1 MEEQY
6 GRGLEAARRF
16 YLPRVL
22 GLALGFI
29 AVAAVFLANAAHPL
43 AWIALALHGFVWPH
57 AAFIISRRSADPYRS
72 ELRNLGFDSGL
83 AGVWIVLMGANL
95 LPSALLVAML
105 AMDKLSVRGWRFM
118 CQCLGIQAG
127 AALLAAL
134 VFGFDFRPETSFTQ
148 ILACLPLLALYP
160 LVVGWTAFSFAR
172 RIADHNRLLATLSR
186 TDGLSGLPTRA
197 YWEEVVRT
205 EFDRYQRH
213 RRDVCLLMIDIDHFK
228 IVNDTWGHPCG
239 DEVIRNIA
247 RILREAVRVKDTLG
261 RYGGEEFGIVL
272 PETTVDAA
280 LVVAERIRIMVASAV
295 LEKKAGVRA
304 TVSIGLACATPDMM
318 HYGEWIE
325 HADRAL
331 YRAKLTG
338 RNRTEIEHR
347 PAHDAAD

>member
-172 RIADHNRLLATLSR
+172 RIADQQGRYVV
-186 TDGLSGLPTRA
+186 TRA
-197 YWEEVVRT
+197 AG
-205 EFDRYQRH
+205 Q
-213 RRDVCLLMIDIDHFK
+213 
-228 IVNDTWGHPCG
+228 
-239 DEVIRNIA
+239 
-247 RILREAVRVKDTLG
+247 LG
-261 RYGGEEFGIVL
+261 IPL
-272 PETTVDAA
+272 PHHSW
-280 LVVAERIRIMVASAV
+280 RSR
-295 LEKKAGVRA
+295 
-304 TVSIGLACATPDMM
+304 
-318 HYGEWIE
+318 
-325 HADRAL
+325 
-331 YRAKLTG
+331 
-338 RNRTEIEHR
+338 
-347 PAHDAAD
+347 